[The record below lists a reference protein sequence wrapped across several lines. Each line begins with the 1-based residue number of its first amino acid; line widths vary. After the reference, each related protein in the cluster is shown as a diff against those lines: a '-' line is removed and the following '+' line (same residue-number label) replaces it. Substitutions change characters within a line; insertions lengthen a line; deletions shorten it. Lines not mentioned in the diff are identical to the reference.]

1 MLRERIT
8 TGYGSLWSHIKHH
21 QTISCNSTSCDK
33 VFPEAPGCS
42 YSGWHAPTNPAQ
54 INISGC
60 VVREER
66 TTRTRNPLHCIIR
79 HECWITSY
87 THAQWKATVIKGEGT
102 SDISSRHGQSSS
114 AWCIS
119 LHETS
124 QTLSV
129 WTPQSVK
136 PVTLETD
143 AHVWWMDFK
152 SKNKNQKRFK

>member
-54 INISGC
+54 VNKSGC

-79 HECWITSY
+79 HEWWITSY
-87 THAQWKATVIKGEGT
+87 THAQWKATVIKGVRNIW
-102 SDISSRHGQSSS
+102 DIWIHLNNWQRREKKQMGNPAAPDAYHSMKPRKPYQSGRPSR
-114 AWCIS
+114 
-119 LHETS
+119 
-124 QTLSV
+124 
-129 WTPQSVK
+129 
-136 PVTLETD
+136 
-143 AHVWWMDFK
+143 
-152 SKNKNQKRFK
+152 